1 MESIT
6 LYQRFEDD
14 ILSGKKTITIRDTAE
29 KHYVPGNL
37 VQALTYEDR
46 EKFGQLEIQSVVSI
60 QFNQLNNTHAKQ
72 ENMNLVELKKVIQE
86 IYPNTKQL
94 FIISFILFKF

>member
-6 LYQRFEDD
+6 LYQRFEAD

-29 KHYVPGNL
+29 KHYFPGSL
-37 VQALTYEDR
+37 VQALTYEDQK
-46 EKFGQLEIQSVVSI
+46 KFGKLKILSVESI
-60 QFNQLNNTHAKQ
+60 QFKQLNKSHAQQ
-72 ENMNLVELKKVIQE
+72 ENMSLDELKKVIQK